1 MTEAVGTTRFAVV
14 GSGWRT
20 GFFLR
25 VAQALPE
32 QFTATAVITRS
43 KETGVEIEEQWGV
56 DTFRSLEDLPAAA
69 RPDFVVVSV
78 PPTAAPGVIRQAVGL
93 GYPVLAETPPGGSIE
108 ALEQLYA
115 LVTDGAVIQ
124 VAEQYHLSPLLS
136 AQISLARSGRIGAVS
151 QALVAQC
158 HDYHGVSVI
167 RRALGIGF
175 EDAEVNA
182 SSFRYSMV
190 KGPTRAGDPA
200 TEEYQDVNQI
210 SARLDFGGRLGVY
223 EFAPEQYRSW
233 IRSNRLLVRGDRG
246 EIKDSEIRSLQDFR
260 TPMFTGIRRVSTGE
274 GGNMEGHYLR
284 GLVAGD
290 QWVYRNRFAPARLF
304 DDEIAVATCLARMK
318 EHIDGGPELY
328 SLAEAAQDF
337 YLSQLIRESARTGRP
352 VQSEPQVWAQWVQ
365 PGQA

>member
-1 MTEAVGTTRFAVV
+1 MTEAERSTRFAVV

-25 VAQALPE
+25 VARALPE
-32 QFTATAVITRS
+32 QFTATAVVTRS
-43 KETGVEIEEQWGV
+43 RDSGLRIEEQWGV
-56 DTFRSLEDLPAAA
+56 ETFRSLADLPAAA

-78 PPTAAPGVIRQAVGL
+78 PPSAAPGVIREAVAL
-93 GYPVLAETPPGGSIE
+93 GYPVLTETPPGGSIE

-115 LVTDGAVIQ
+115 LVLDGAVIQ

-136 AQISLARSGRIGAVS
+136 AQLSLARSGRIGTVS

-182 SSFRYSMV
+182 STFRYSMV
-190 KGPTRAGDPA
+190 KGPTRAGDPDV
-200 TEEYQDVNQI
+200 EEYQDVNQV
-210 SARLDFGGRLGVY
+210 SARLDFGSRLGLY

-246 EIKDSEIRSLQDFR
+246 EIKDTEIRSLQDFR
-260 TPMFTGIRRVSTGE
+260 TPMVTGIRRVSTGE

-304 DDEIAVATCLARMK
+304 DDEIAVAECLARMK
-318 EHIDGGPELY
+318 EHAGGGPELY

-337 YLSQLIRESARTGRP
+337 YLSQLIKESARTARP
-352 VQSEPQVWAQWVQ
+352 VQSEPQAWSDWV
-365 PGQA
+365 PRSRA